1 MVKNVRITN
10 FADVRRVV
18 DFASKLPDE
27 VGVHDANGSIADARS
42 LLGMMSLSYTM
53 PVKIVSEN
61 QQAVNDIANMLVKI

>member
-18 DFASKLPDE
+18 DFVSKLPDE
-27 VGVHDANGSIADARS
+27 VVVHDANGSIADARS

-61 QQAVNDIANMLVKI
+61 QQAVNDIANLLVKV

>member
-18 DFASKLPDE
+18 DFDSKLPDE

-61 QQAVNDIANMLVKI
+61 QQAVNDIANLLVKV